1 MRYFILII
9 VVLGYYTVQAQRIK
23 AWHEK
28 SEWDKIT
35 AFQFKTDS
43 LTAEEALWVADALF
57 RNRQVDEAERVLIRI
72 QKQKNYKTHQL
83 YWQLTQIYMVQGKW
97 IVALESIENALKTQP
112 NNRVYLDTRAGILFK
127 LERYALAQTEYQRL
141 FKSKSTDFKSF
152 MMTYQCMAQ
161 QENYRAAYQ
170 FLQNNKRLF
179 STNKQKTQIAEELI
193 KTQLYHYKNIDSAYA
208 QVQWAEK
215 NNLVSEKILIYN
227 MIIYNQLGNEA
238 QANKNFKTYQN
249 HWNEKKLSSNAQN
262 KNTVLFDEF
271 INSGIGFQ
279 VFRRINES
287 HKMSIFLQDIKGMYI
302 VGKIEI
308 KIESGKMHLIGKSNY
323 DTLEKSE
330 INLNNYYKNRKLMID
345 FAKELMK
352 TEEE

>member
-1 MRYFILII
+1 MRYYIFLFFT
-9 VVLGYYTVQAQRIK
+9 LGLYTLQAQRIK

-35 AFQFKTDS
+35 AFQYKTDS
-43 LTAEEALWVADALF
+43 LTAEEALWVADALL
-57 RNRQVDEAERVLIRI
+57 RKRQVDEAECVLIRI

-83 YWQLTQIYMVQGKW
+83 YWQLTQIYMVQEKW
-97 IVALESIENALKTQP
+97 IEALESIENALKTQP
-112 NNRVYLDTRAGILFK
+112 NNKVYLNTRAGILFQLK
-127 LERYALAQTEYQRL
+127 RYALAQTEYQRL
-141 FKSKSTDFKSF
+141 FKIKPSDFMSF

-170 FLQNNKRLF
+170 FLQKNKGQF

-215 NNLVSEKILIYN
+215 NNLVSEQILIYN
-227 MIIYNQLGNEA
+227 MIIYNQLGIEA

-249 HWNEKKLSSNAQN
+249 HWKEKKLSSNAQK

-271 INSGIGFQ
+271 INSGLGFQ
-279 VFRRINES
+279 VFKSINEPN
-287 HKMSIFLQDIKGMYI
+287 KMTLFLQDIKGMYI

-308 KIESGKMHLIGKSNY
+308 TVEDSKVHLIGKSNY
-323 DTLEKSE
+323 DSLEKSNV
-330 INLNNYYKNRKLMID
+330 NLNNYYKNRSLMID